1 MNQMLSPEITMSP
14 RAHHIITPQIIL
26 LIYCP
31 MILSGTNI
39 SLTGLI
45 FRDQINILCVYHLV
59 FEYLPCNLGLL
70 KNHFRKLRNL
80 TVFIFIFLSHRNLT
94 TFGQFHLIS
103 SISFINHP
111 QILGFHWPTFLS
123 LNILYCREYKL
134 GLFCFFSNIYLHYLT
149 CPRQWTDRFLVLAQI
164 KLTRPP
170 PPCNFPSYFPIMSF
184 VTFSSLSSFWA
195 VAFLTP

>member
-14 RAHHIITPQIIL
+14 RAHHIVTPQIIL
-26 LIYCP
+26 LIYFP

-45 FRDQINILCVYHLV
+45 FRDQINILCAYHLV
-59 FEYLPCNLGLL
+59 FEYLPCNLWLL

-103 SISFINHP
+103 FISFTNHP
-111 QILGFHWPTFLS
+111 QILGSTDPPFSPGTSFTAENMSWGCSAFSLTFTYIIS
-123 LNILYCREYKL
+123 LAPGSGQIAS
-134 GLFCFFSNIYLHYLT
+134 LFLL
-149 CPRQWTDRFLVLAQI
+149 
-164 KLTRPP
+164 K
-170 PPCNFPSYFPIMSF
+170 
-184 VTFSSLSSFWA
+184 
-195 VAFLTP
+195 